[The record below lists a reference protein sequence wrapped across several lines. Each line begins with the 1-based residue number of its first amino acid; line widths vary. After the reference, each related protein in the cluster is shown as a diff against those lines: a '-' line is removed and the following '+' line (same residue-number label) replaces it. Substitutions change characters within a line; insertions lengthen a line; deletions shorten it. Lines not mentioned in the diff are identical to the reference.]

1 MNSILLRYALRR
13 LSALIGLVLLVFM
26 SFFLVF
32 SFLERIG
39 DENATGVLQV
49 AWDVALLAPEFL
61 QKLLPPCCAIGSAV
75 ALARFDRRRELLAM
89 RLHGITRAR
98 IALWMA
104 VASSVWLAVYVATS
118 EIGLAA
124 SAKHSRESAVLSA
137 GSFLDH
143 QEDLWIRQDRRYIR
157 IKNIAAGGQLLHG
170 ITEFRAGADGG
181 LAEILDAQ
189 SAAHSES
196 GWSLRSI
203 TMLQRDRAGRWF
215 SSRADAMPWDTRLN
229 PDTVASFNLAP
240 ENLSMLQ
247 LAANIKRLAA
257 TGLPTI
263 RFQRSLWNRI
273 ADLLAIPLLILS
285 GLWAA
290 SFAAQPRDEAVKA
303 AAGLATAGAVIYYFS
318 TVIIRQTAVEAA
330 WPAPVGPLLPVVLVA
345 GLVAARLVPAR
356 KAG

>member
-1 MNSILLRYALRR
+1 MNSILLRYTLRR

-32 SFLERIG
+32 SFLEQIG

-49 AWDVALLAPEFL
+49 AWDVVLLAPELL

-89 RLHGITRAR
+89 RLHGVTRVR

-104 VASSVWLAVYVATS
+104 AASSVWLGTYIATS

-124 SAKHSRESAVLSA
+124 SAKYSRESVVRSA

-143 QEDLWIRQDRRYIR
+143 QEDLWIRQESRYIR
-157 IKNIAAGGQLLHG
+157 IKNISAGGRLLHG
-170 ITEFRAGADGG
+170 ITEFHAGAEAG
-181 LAEILDAQ
+181 LIEILDAQ
-189 SAAHSES
+189 SAAHGEN
-196 GWSLRSI
+196 GWTLRSI
-203 TMLQRDRAGRWF
+203 TMLQPDAAGRWI
-215 SSRADAMPWDTRLN
+215 SSRSDTMPWQTRLN
-229 PDTVASFNLAP
+229 PDTVAAFNLAP
-240 ENLSMLQ
+240 ESLSMLQ
-247 LAANIKRLAA
+247 LAANIERLAE

-330 WPAPVGPLLPVVLVA
+330 WPAAAGPLLPVAVVALLVA
-345 GLVAARLVPAR
+345 LRLAPAKR
-356 KAG
+356 SG